1 MIDFKTGK
9 INVNDI
15 ITIDGNSKYGD
26 FLKIQDGLI
35 INKYKDIYA
44 REFEEQIV
52 RLDKIPLEKTLA
64 VNINGHDSASVLIPK
79 MFISNDVFIIGKI
92 SYLIGINGEDADFK
106 SIYFEFHKVDETNL
120 KTKDIFVPFDRAKEL
135 IEKYIDKEPSEYHD
149 DLVDR
154 IVEYEFDWGYAS
166 LGKIFVSVSHSYPTL
181 IITYKKES

>member
-1 MIDFKTGK
+1 MIDFETGK

-15 ITIDGNSKYGD
+15 ITIDKDTKYGD
-26 FLKIQDGLI
+26 ILKIQDGLI

-52 RLDKIPLEKTLA
+52 KLDKVPLEKTLA
-64 VNINGHDSASVLIPK
+64 VNVNGHDSAAVLIPK

-92 SYLIGINGEDADFK
+92 SYLIGINNEDADFK
-106 SIYFEFHKVDETNL
+106 SVYFEFHKVDETDLTN
-120 KTKDIFVPFDRAKEL
+120 KGDIFVPFDRAKSL

-154 IVEYEFDWGYAS
+154 IVEYEFPWGYVS
-166 LGKIFVSVSHSYPTL
+166 LGKIFVSVYNSYPTM
-181 IITYKKES
+181 IITYKK